1 MFGMFIVGCGTTHL
15 MEIWT
20 IWHSNYFLSGL
31 IKAITAVISVATALA
46 LIPLIPKAMALVS
59 PAQLLAVN

>member
-1 MFGMFIVGCGTTHL
+1 MFAMFIVGCGTTHL

-20 IWHSNYFLSGL
+20 IWNPNYFLSGL

>member
-1 MFGMFIVGCGTTHL
+1 L